1 MALYDD
7 FGIGID
13 WVQRGLDELREEFY
27 VLTIN
32 FDHVRENR
40 RTGEQISPAHACICP
55 NCSEKVE
62 AILYSEVDDSPQFFC
77 DGCFDESWRS
87 HVEEKLTEEF
97 ARDFS

>member
-1 MALYDD
+1 MALHDD

-27 VLTIN
+27 VLAIN
-32 FDHVRENR
+32 WDYVRDDR
-40 RTGEQISPAHACICP
+40 RTGEQISPSHACICP

-62 AILYSEVDDSPQFFC
+62 SILYGEVDDSPQYFC

-87 HVEEKLTEEF
+87 HVEEKLAAE
-97 ARDFS
+97 RSD